1 MKSKFVQGFDYVL
14 QMWVFRENI
23 FQNTGCY
30 YDPYIVAVTKESHQI
45 KQFYTAILDVLT
57 LKRNISELCYWA
69 S

>member
-30 YDPYIVAVTKESHQI
+30 CDPYIVGVTKESHQI

-57 LKRNISELCYWA
+57 LKRNISKLCYWA